1 MAKILVLSLIKLLKV
16 SVALVA
22 LAYASACLYLFFW
35 QNHFIFFPSSII
47 EITPATFASFEDV
60 WLPVLNSPGQVE
72 RIHGWWIPGKGQ
84 RTLLYLHGNGINIGA
99 NVAHAIRLH
108 KLGFSVLLIDY
119 RGYGRSEG
127 KFPTEK
133 SVYRDAETAWN
144 YLIKER
150 QISPKDIFIYG
161 HSLGGAIAIDLAV
174 QHPDAAALIVQSSF
188 TSMGQMVNERP
199 TFRIFPTNLILRQR
213 FDSIRKVRLLKMP
226 VLFIHGM
233 DDSVVPYRMSQM
245 LFAAAP
251 EPKQLFLV
259 PKADH
264 NNVAD
269 IAGVK
274 YLQTVQKFVLLA
286 APKTNK

>member
-1 MAKILVLSLIKLLKV
+1 MTKILVAFLIKLLKV
-16 SVALVA
+16 VVGPIA
-22 LAYASACLYLFFW
+22 LAYSSACLFLFFW
-35 QNHFIFFPSSII
+35 QNHFIFFPSSVI
-47 EITPATFASFEDV
+47 EITPAAFARFEDV
-60 WLPVLNSPGQVE
+60 WLPVSNRSGKVE
-72 RIHGWWIPGKGQ
+72 LIHGWWIPGKGQ
-84 RTLLYLHGNGINIGA
+84 QTVLYLHGNGINVGA

-108 KLGFSVLLIDY
+108 KLGVSVLLIDY

-133 SVYRDAETAWN
+133 SVYHDAETAWN
-144 YLIKER
+144 YLIEKR
-150 QISPKDIFIYG
+150 HISPKDILIYG

-188 TSMGQMVNERP
+188 TSMSQMVNERP

-213 FDSIRKVRLLKMP
+213 FDSISKVGSLKTP

-233 DDSVVPYRMSQM
+233 DDSVIPYRMSQI

-269 IAGVK
+269 VAGVK
-274 YLQTVQKFVLLA
+274 YLQTVQNFVELA
-286 APKTNK
+286 DPKTNK